1 MTQKLYTSVL
11 LALLSIT
18 LIACGG
24 EDVADEGDRDS
35 AHLDRMSE
43 EHAGDTPTGNEVAWM
58 EPGVEVVGSDT
69 VWTGADGREYAG
81 YLAEP
86 ADAGAGV
93 LPGVV
98 VIHEW
103 WGLNDN
109 VRAMTRRLA
118 GEGYRAL
125 AVDMY
130 GGEVAETPDGA
141 RELMMGVME
150 KKEEGAAVID
160 AAVHYLTS
168 LGSEKL
174 GIIGWCFGGGWS
186 LQSALAHGET
196 FDAAVMYYGQT
207 EHNPEVLGK
216 LQAPLLGIFGAEDQ
230 GIPVEGVERMRDL
243 LDSLGKDASI
253 EIYPNATHAFANPS
267 GEHYNDQAATNAWRK
282 TSAFLKNNLGG

>member
-1 MTQKLYTSVL
+1 MTQKIYPTLL
-11 LALLSIT
+11 LALLSCT

-24 EDVADEGDRDS
+24 EETAEEGDDT
-35 AHLDRMSE
+35 AYVDRMSE
-43 EHAGDTPTGNEVAWM
+43 EHADDTPTGNEVAWM

-69 VWTGADGREYAG
+69 VWTGADGVEYAG

-86 ADAGAGV
+86 AEAGGGV

-109 VRAMTRRLA
+109 VKAMTRRLA

-130 GGEVAETPDGA
+130 GGEVAETPEGA

-150 KKEEGAAVID
+150 KREEGAAVID
-160 AAVHYLTS
+160 GAVGYLTS

-186 LQSALAHGET
+186 LQSALTHGER

-207 EHNPEVLGK
+207 EENPEALGK

-267 GEHYNDQAATNAWRK
+267 GDHYNDQAATNAWRK
-282 TSAFLKNNLGG
+282 TSAFLKNNLGGS